1 MSSSRL
7 VAILLEGL
15 VKDSE
20 DLVVLMGFTT
30 RLDKEEVKVVDNHS
44 EISSKSLRN
53 SLAVKVDNEDPDR
66 PKQLRRKA
74 KTSCSRLKSTSWMQ
88 STVLR
93 NRCHSAELT
102 FADHAKGVKPNQE
115 QVQANAAHVEELD
128 SKL

>member
-44 EISSKSLRN
+44 ETSSKSLRN

-74 KTSCSRLKSTSWMQ
+74 KTSCSR
-88 STVLR
+88 
-93 NRCHSAELT
+93 
-102 FADHAKGVKPNQE
+102 
-115 QVQANAAHVEELD
+115 
-128 SKL
+128 